1 MSNETQSDT
10 QGKKFNPTV
19 TAMFD
24 APNFANKA
32 LKGEDGAAFLS
43 APIDDKAIL
52 ALDQV
57 QVGSKLLLKKSPK
70 PNKNGGATYY
80 LEVLPPYT
88 GKSATQEIEE
98 GI

>member
-1 MSNETQSDT
+1 MSNTNT
-10 QGKKFNPTV
+10 GTNGKQFNPTV

-43 APIDDKAIL
+43 APIDEKAIS
-52 ALDQV
+52 ALDFIE
-57 QVGSKLLLKKSPK
+57 VGSKLLLKKSPK

-80 LEVLPPYT
+80 LEVLPPFNKT
-88 GKSATQEIEE
+88 ATEQIEE

>member
-1 MSNETQSDT
+1 MNTNT
-10 QGKKFNPTV
+10 GTNGKQFNPTV

-32 LKGEDGAAFLS
+32 LKGEDGAAFIS
-43 APIDDKAIL
+43 SPIDEK
-52 ALDQV
+52 ALDAV
-57 QVGSKLLLKKSPK
+57 NAIELGSKLLLKKSPK

-88 GKSATQEIEE
+88 GKTATQEIED